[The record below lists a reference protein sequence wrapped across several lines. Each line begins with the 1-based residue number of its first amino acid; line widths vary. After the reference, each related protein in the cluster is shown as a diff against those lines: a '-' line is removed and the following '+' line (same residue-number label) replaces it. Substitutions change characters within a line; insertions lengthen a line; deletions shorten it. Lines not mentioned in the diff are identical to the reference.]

1 MLSEHFSKEFL
12 FTHPE
17 FSFQYLGSIGRV
29 TRSHFSRLLSTMKL
43 DVSDNDLHIL
53 FKKFED
59 RKMAKVN
66 YMEFIRTIDPESK
79 PRG

>member
-1 MLSEHFSKEFL
+1 
-12 FTHPE
+12 
-17 FSFQYLGSIGRV
+17 
-29 TRSHFSRLLSTMKL
+29 MKL

-79 PRG
+79 TNLKNRLHIYPDNQLFYIYKHTHLFRQCHAFKPAAMK